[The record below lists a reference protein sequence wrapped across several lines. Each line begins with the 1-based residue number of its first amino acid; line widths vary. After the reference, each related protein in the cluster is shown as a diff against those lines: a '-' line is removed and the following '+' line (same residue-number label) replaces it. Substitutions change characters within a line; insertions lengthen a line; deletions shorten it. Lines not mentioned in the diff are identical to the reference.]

1 MLKSNYNIKYLNSF
15 YNELNDIA
23 YYITYNL
30 NNKDAA
36 NKLIL
41 KVEHEIKN
49 RSKNPESY
57 EVYKSEG
64 NVELKWYKIYINNF
78 IVFYTIKNSNMIIA
92 HIFYKKQDIQNL
104 IKKYKNK
111 DI

>member
-41 KVEHEIKN
+41 KVEH
-49 RSKNPESY
+49 
-57 EVYKSEG
+57 
-64 NVELKWYKIYINNF
+64 
-78 IVFYTIKNSNMIIA
+78 
-92 HIFYKKQDIQNL
+92 
-104 IKKYKNK
+104 
-111 DI
+111 